1 MDARRAGSRDVAD
14 VGDGVAVAVE
24 VAARPHDRVREG
36 ALVEDVERRDE
47 GVAHD
52 ALPLAA
58 LDELG
63 NVPGVRLAAR
73 AAAHAEEP
81 EVARVAVVRVA
92 EVGVDVA
99 RAELARRLAH
109 LLFISSREYRRWLDS
124 LSQAWY
130 DHLVNHRLN
139 PTPDDASQAKR
150 LEEQAQEMNADM
162 LQVWREVLTFLCSGP
177 IQDATEVNRCAAEWG
192 LRIHARAREKS
203 ALISQ
208 IGPSRTLQT
217 T

>member
-1 MDARRAGSRDVAD
+1 M
-14 VGDGVAVAVE
+14 
-24 VAARPHDRVREG
+24 
-36 ALVEDVERRDE
+36 ERRRHRRVPAQVKSLLRANSHEAE
-47 GVAHD
+47 GETVDLSLGGAD
-52 ALPLAA
+52 ATPSSGPDASPPSPDGGHPTPAPGATLPSSVTAGMVSA
-58 LDELG
+58 G
-63 NVPGVRLAAR
+63 MKSRL
-73 AAAHAEEP
+73 P
-81 EVARVAVVRVA
+81 Q
-92 EVGVDVA
+92 
-99 RAELARRLAH
+99 RAELA
-109 LLFISSREYRRWLDS
+109 SRCAAAKKSPTDPAPRWHQGYVFEYRRWLDS

-177 IQDATEVNRCAAEWG
+177 IQDVTEVNRCAAEWG

-208 IGPSRTLQT
+208 IWPSRTLQT